1 MDSNQHTKTNAL
13 AKASSLYL
21 RQHRFNPVHWVEYS
35 DALFEKAHNEQKL
48 LLFSI
53 GYAACHWCHV
63 MERECFEDQDVAA
76 VMNRH
81 FICVKIDREER
92 PDLDHIYM
100 DALQLM
106 TGSGG
111 WPLNIV
117 ALPDGRPFWGATYL
131 PKERWM
137 AALKDLQQLYMKDK
151 ERVLE
156 YATSLSRGL
165 KAMAETPSAD
175 TLSEPWLKDEF
186 ETLIQQFLA
195 AVDTEY
201 GGFKG
206 APKFMMP
213 NTLEFALHYHL
224 LCPNERVFDHVQKS
238 LDRMSYG
245 ALFDQI
251 NGGFSRYSVDN
262 RWHVVHFEKMAYD
275 NAQLLSL
282 YAKAFAVTKNKWF
295 QHVALKTID
304 FLEHW
309 LYDPLSKGFF
319 ASIDA
324 DSSDELGEQ
333 TEGAYYRF
341 TIAQLK
347 EVLGDLYELFA
358 EVYNFNELGHWEH
371 GQYLLHRTHTNE
383 QIAGI
388 LGVSVES
395 IENALIQGLSKL
407 KKYQQQRKKPACDD
421 KIISSWN
428 ALIVSALA
436 HSCRYLDLTKNE
448 KNKYVHLCLGAAQML
463 ADRIEPDGRL
473 LRIKSAPANNI
484 DGFLEDYALCIQ
496 CFIDLYELTF
506 EPKYLDQAS
515 ALNRY
520 VLAHFNAPEGFFYFT
535 DDLQKQVVR
544 RTLELEDN
552 VISSSNAL
560 MAKNLFRLGA
570 LLSKPNYSKRASALL
585 QAMKPQVIK
594 HPRSYS
600 AWLQLALF
608 DQFEFHEIAVIG
620 TNFEQ
625 KASAIGR
632 HYLPNSVLAAAKKPT
647 EKGLLNRATDL
658 SETAIFACV
667 KGSCSFPVFET
678 EQLLNHLHHDQTNL

>member
-1 MDSNQHTKTNAL
+1 MDSNQIHNKTNAL
-13 AKASSLYL
+13 AKATSLYL
-21 RQHRFNPVHWVEYS
+21 RQHRFNPVLWVEYT
-35 DALFEKAHNEQKL
+35 DAIVEKAHKEQKL

-92 PDLDHIYM
+92 PDLDQLYM

-175 TLSEPWLKDEF
+175 ALSEPWLKDEF

-195 AVDTEY
+195 AVDTEF

-224 LCPNERVFDHVQKS
+224 LSPNQPLFTHVQKS
-238 LDRMSYG
+238 LDSMSYG
-245 ALFDQI
+245 ALFDPI
-251 NGGFSRYSVDN
+251 NGGFSRYSVDS

-275 NAQLLSL
+275 NAQLLSV
-282 YAKAFAVTKNKWF
+282 YAKTFAVTKNKWY
-295 QHVALKTID
+295 QNVALKTID

-324 DSSDELGEQ
+324 DSSDELSEQ
-333 TEGAYYRF
+333 VEGAYYRF
-341 TIAQLK
+341 TLEQLK
-347 EVLGDLYELFA
+347 EVLGDHYELFA

-371 GQYLLHRTHTNE
+371 GQYLLHRTHTDE
-383 QIAGI
+383 QIAGV
-388 LGVSVES
+388 LGISVES
-395 IENALIQGLSKL
+395 LENAIIQGLSKL
-407 KKYQQQRKKPACDD
+407 KKFQQQRKKPACDD

-436 HSCRYLDLTKNE
+436 HICRYLDLTENE
-448 KNKYVHLCLGAAQML
+448 KNKYVQLCLGAAQML
-463 ADRIEPDGRL
+463 TERIEPEGRL
-473 LRIKSAPANNI
+473 LRIKNPNTNNI
-484 DGFLEDYALCIQ
+484 DGFLEDYALCMQ

-506 EPKYLDQAS
+506 EPKFLDQAS
-515 ALNRY
+515 TLYRY
-520 VLAHFNAPEGFFYFT
+520 VLAHFDAPNGFFYFT
-535 DDLQKQVVR
+535 ADLQKQVVR
-544 RTLELEDN
+544 RSLELEDN

-570 LLSKPNYSKRASALL
+570 LLSEPHYSKRASALL
-585 QAMKPQVIK
+585 QAMKPQLIR

-608 DQFEFHEIAVIG
+608 DQFEFYEIAVIG
-620 TNFEQ
+620 TDFDQ
-625 KASAIGR
+625 KASAIGS
-632 HYLPNSVLAAAKKPT
+632 HYLPNSVLAAAKEPT
-647 EKGLLNRATDL
+647 EKGLLNKASDL

-667 KGSCSFPVFET
+667 KGSCSFPVLET
-678 EQLLNHLHHDQTNL
+678 EQLLNQLQP

>member
-1 MDSNQHTKTNAL
+1 MDSPKAPKPNAL
-13 AKASSLYL
+13 DRASSPYL
-21 RQHRFNPVHWVEYS
+21 RQHRLNPVHWVEY
-35 DALFEKAHNEQKL
+35 DDTLFEQAYQEQKL

-63 MERECFEDQDVAA
+63 MERECFEDHEVSEL
-76 VMNRH
+76 MNRH

-92 PDLDHIYM
+92 PDIDHLYM

-131 PKERWM
+131 PKTRWM
-137 AALKDLQQLYMKDK
+137 AALSDLHQLYVNDR
-151 ERVLE
+151 ERVRE

-175 TLSEPWLKDEF
+175 QLDTIWPKSEF
-186 ETLIQQFLA
+186 EELVHEYLS

-224 LCPNERVFDHVQKS
+224 LRPNQRLFDHVQKS

-245 ALFDQI
+245 ALFDPI

-282 YAKAFAVTKNKWF
+282 YAKAFAVTNNKWY
-295 QHVALKTID
+295 QYVALKTID
-304 FLEHW
+304 FLEKW
-309 LYDPLSKGFF
+309 LYDEVSKGFF
-319 ASIDA
+319 ASLDA
-324 DSSDELGEQ
+324 DSLDESGQQL
-333 TEGAYYRF
+333 EGAYYRF
-341 TIAQLK
+341 TQEELK
-347 EVLGDLYELFA
+347 QALGDLYELFA
-358 EVYNFNELGHWEH
+358 VVYNVNELGHWEH
-371 GQYLLHRTHTNE
+371 GHYLLYRTESNEELAHTLT
-383 QIAGI
+383 I
-388 LGVSVES
+388 SVQTLEKS
-395 IENALIQGLSKL
+395 IETGLSRL
-407 KKYQQQRKKPACDD
+407 QLFQQKRQKPACDD

-428 ALIVSALA
+428 ALVVSALT
-436 HSCRYLDLTKNE
+436 HSIRYLDLLDTVKD
-448 KNKYVHLCLGAAQML
+448 HCLNLAVNAAQML
-463 ADRIEPDGRL
+463 SDRIDQDGRL
-473 LRIKSAPANNI
+473 VRIKNTTTADI

-496 CFIDLYELTF
+496 CFIDLYEVTF
-506 EPKYLDQAS
+506 DLKYLDRAEHLS
-515 ALNRY
+515 RY
-520 VLAHFNAPEGFFYFT
+520 VSAHFDAPNGFFYFT
-535 DDLQKQVVR
+535 SDLQKQVVR

-560 MAKNLFRLGA
+560 MGKNLFRLGA
-570 LLSKPNYSKRASALL
+570 LLSEPQYSKRASDLV
-585 QAMKPQVIK
+585 QSVRPQCTN

-608 DQFEFHEIAVIG
+608 DQFEFHEIAIIG
-620 TNFEQ
+620 EDHEQ
-625 KASAIGR
+625 KARELSR
-632 HYLPNSVLAAAKKPT
+632 HYLPNSVLAAAEKPSSN
-647 EKGLLNRATDL
+647 GLLYREADL
-658 SETAIFACV
+658 KQTPIFVCV
-667 KGSCSFPVFET
+667 KGSCSLPVYST
-678 EQLLNHLHHDQTNL
+678 EELINQLDHD